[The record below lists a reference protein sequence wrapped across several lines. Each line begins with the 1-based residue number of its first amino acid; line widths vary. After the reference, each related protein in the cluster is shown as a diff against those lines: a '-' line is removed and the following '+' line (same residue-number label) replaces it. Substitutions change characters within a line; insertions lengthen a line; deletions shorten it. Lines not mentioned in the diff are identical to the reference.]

1 MSVLTVSDLR
11 KSFYVGGP
19 LEVLK
24 GVSLTM
30 QAGESL
36 AIVGPSG
43 CGKSTLL
50 QILGTLD
57 RPDSGRVE
65 IGGIDPFSLSEVE
78 LAKFRNQRIGFIFQD
93 HHLLP
98 QLSVVENVMI
108 PALAIGKAGAD
119 ELARAKELLDR
130 VELTDRMNHLPS
142 ELSGGQRERVAIARA
157 LFNRPTLLLADEPTG
172 NLDRRT
178 SEVITRLLLELHEE
192 FQSILIV
199 VTHSDKL
206 AGAMARRAELLD
218 GLLVIESESPA

>member
-1 MSVLTVSDLR
+1 M
-11 KSFYVGGP
+11 
-19 LEVLK
+19 
-24 GVSLTM
+24 
-30 QAGESL
+30 
-36 AIVGPSG
+36 
-43 CGKSTLL
+43 
-50 QILGTLD
+50 
-57 RPDSGRVE
+57 
-65 IGGIDPFSLSEVE
+65 DPFSLNEVE

-108 PALAIGKAGAD
+108 PALAIGRAGAD

-199 VTHSDKL
+199 LLTAISLPGDGTSSRVVGWF
-206 AGAMARRAELLD
+206 AGHRK
-218 GLLVIESESPA
+218 